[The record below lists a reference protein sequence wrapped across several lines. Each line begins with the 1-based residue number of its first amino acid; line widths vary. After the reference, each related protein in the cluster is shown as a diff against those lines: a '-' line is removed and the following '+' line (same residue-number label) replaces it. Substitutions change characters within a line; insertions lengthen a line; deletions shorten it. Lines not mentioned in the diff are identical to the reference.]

1 MLRLP
6 RQLYDQIIAHCQA
19 QYPKEACGILAGAK
33 GTVERVFPMTNVDD
47 SPISYTFDPK
57 EQLRVQKA
65 MAQDRLELLAIYHSH
80 TATAA
85 SPSPV
90 DVARASE
97 PGVALL
103 MPDVHYVLVSLKDRR
118 RPDIKNY
125 TIREG
130 QALPNDVQLPS

>member
-19 QYPKEACGILAGAK
+19 QYPKEACGILAGLNGK
-33 GTVERVFPMTNVDD
+33 VERVFPMTNVDD
-47 SPISYTFDPK
+47 SPISYAFDPN

-65 MAQDRLELLAIYHSH
+65 MAGGKLDLLAIYHSH

-118 RPDIKNY
+118 QPDIKNY

-130 QALPNDVQLPS
+130 EAFPNDLQFLS